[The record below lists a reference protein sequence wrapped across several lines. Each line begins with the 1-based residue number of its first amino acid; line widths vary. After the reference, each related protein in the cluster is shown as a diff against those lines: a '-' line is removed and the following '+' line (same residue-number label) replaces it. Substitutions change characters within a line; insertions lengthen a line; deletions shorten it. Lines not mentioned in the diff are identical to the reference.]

1 MTMTADELAERTG
14 LPKRKISATLRG
26 NGIQP
31 IHYVKDAGRLVAVY
45 DDDVLERLEDSSG
58 FGMLAHAL
66 GTDTTALAE
75 LVMKY
80 YPGGGVSVPTHLRRR

>member
-14 LPKRKISATLRG
+14 LPKRKITATLRG

-31 IHYVKDAGRLVAVY
+31 I
-45 DDDVLERLEDSSG
+45 VLERLEDSSG